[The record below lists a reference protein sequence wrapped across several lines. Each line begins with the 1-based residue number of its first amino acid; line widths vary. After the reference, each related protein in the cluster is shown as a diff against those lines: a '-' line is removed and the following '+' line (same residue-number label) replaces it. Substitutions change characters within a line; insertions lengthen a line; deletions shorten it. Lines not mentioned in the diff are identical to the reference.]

1 MNTSNLS
8 MISKLVDQE
17 WFYLQ
22 FKVENN
28 QWNLKKFIDNKEIIL
43 FIMQKEIPNGHKVVE
58 KLHIHQII
66 EVIYNNYMF

>member
-1 MNTSNLS
+1 MTTRNQS

-58 KLHIHQII
+58 KLHIHLII